1 MPTEISGSTGVNKIQ
16 DGTVVN
22 ADIASNAAIV
32 STKLSPASG
41 EVVQVQSVSPNT
53 GFVEMSTASWTEV
66 HSSLRVSITPKYANS
81 VFIVEALFNF
91 GGHYD
96 SNITHFKIYDITNS
110 SDINLDTA
118 SNRQGVHG
126 TARQHDNDLN
136 DCDQMYV
143 SVRTSYSNTNAI
155 TFGLYAKNESGTSAK
170 NFFAHASDSSNLAYV
185 KPILKVTEYK
195 S

>member
-16 DGTVVN
+16 DGTVVE
-22 ADIASNAAIV
+22 AD
-32 STKLSPASG
+32 LSRATG
-41 EVVQVQSVSPNT
+41 EVLQVQSVCPNT
-53 GFVEMSTASWTEV
+53 GLVQLSTASWTEV
-66 HSSLRVSITPKYANS
+66 SSSLRVSITPKYANS

-96 SNITHFKIYDITNS
+96 SNITHFQIRDITNGTVPN
-110 SDINLDTA
+110 IDTA

-126 TARQHDNDLN
+126 TARQHDNDAN

-155 TFGLYAKNESGTSAK
+155 TFGLYAKNESGSSTKS
-170 NFFAHASDSSNLAYV
+170 FFAHESDSSNLAYV

>member
-16 DGTVVN
+16 DGTVVE
-22 ADIASNAAIV
+22 AD
-32 STKLSPASG
+32 LSRATG

-96 SNITHFKIYDITNS
+96 SNITHFQIRDLTNGTVPN
-110 SDINLDTA
+110 IDTA

-170 NFFAHASDSSNLAYV
+170 NFFAHASDTSALAYV